1 MRSEPANKIMD
12 VHCVFFKIDLAG
24 FVKNFRRVAGLVT
37 AAAAYV
43 LGIAGTRILGSRVA
57 SFVALSEVV
66 AAVIFAWL
74 LLGEV
79 PATIQMVGGALVLIG
94 VVGVKLGE
102 RSVEIGPELEL
113 DVP

>member
-1 MRSEPANKIMD
+1 M
-12 VHCVFFKIDLAG
+12 
-24 FVKNFRRVAGLVT
+24 
-37 AAAAYV
+37 
-43 LGIAGTRILGSRVA
+43 
-57 SFVALSEVV
+57 ALSEVV